1 MAMAASLPDFLGLGT
16 QKGGTTTL
24 HRLLDQHPAIHLPA
38 CKEVHYF
45 DQHYDKGQ
53 SWYSEQFQ
61 AAQPGQRCGDITPFY
76 LFHPDVPERIHR
88 LLPHARLIV
97 LLRDPVERAISQLFH
112 ARKRGFEPLEPTDA
126 FAAESQRLASG
137 TAYSLQKHS
146 YLSRSRYLEQ
156 LDRYEALFPSEQLL
170 ILRSEDLFS
179 QPEQVWEQLLNSG
192 VPRWI
197 CQDLCPRPM
206 REMGWQPALTQRCG
220 TSCGRR
226 WRTPWPASAVV
237 TASAGPGAEGRLGG
251 GDRGTA
257 VAQQQRNGECGGMAD
272 AVLPEAVL
280 TPTVTVIGAHHHR
293 GIVKTRQQRTELRI
307 NPFQTQPLTAGT
319 LRCIA
324 TITTKGN
331 AGAGAAGPVRTLVP
345 LRHMASP
352 TLRKRKPAGGQPHRS
367 IPPQARQLADKF
379 QVFPAKWLPNDAPNT
394 APVSVAGLN
403 QSTAPL
409 PMVRY
414 PKRRNPSMMLAP
426 SRQKP
431 SSLPRWPAK
440 AIRNNLLPLDSAV
453 AANSAPPQG

>member
-45 DQHYDKGQ
+45 DQNYDKGH

-156 LDRYEALFPSEQLL
+156 LDRYEALFPSEQML

-179 QPEQVWEQLLNSG
+179 QPEQVWEQLLHFLG
-192 VPRWI
+192 VPRM
-197 CQDLCPRPM
+197 DLPGPLPQANA
-206 REMGWQPALTQRCG
+206 GDGLAASIDPALRDQLR
-220 TSCGRR
+220 
-226 WRTPWPASAVV
+226 
-237 TASAGPGAEGRLGG
+237 
-251 GDRGTA
+251 
-257 VAQQQRNGECGGMAD
+257 
-272 AVLPEAVL
+272 EA
-280 TPTVTVIGAHHHR
+280 
-293 GIVKTRQQRTELRI
+293 
-307 NPFQTQPLTAGT
+307 
-319 LRCIA
+319 
-324 TITTKGN
+324 
-331 AGAGAAGPVRTLVP
+331 
-345 LRHMASP
+345 
-352 TLRKRKPAGGQPHRS
+352 
-367 IPPQARQLADKF
+367 LAD
-379 QVFPAKWLPNDAPNT
+379 T
-394 APVSVAGLN
+394 VAGIRR
-403 QSTAPL
+403 
-409 PMVRY
+409 RY
-414 PKRRNPSMMLAP
+414 GINWTWS
-426 SRQKP
+426 
-431 SSLPRWPAK
+431 
-440 AIRNNLLPLDSAV
+440 
-453 AANSAPPQG
+453 